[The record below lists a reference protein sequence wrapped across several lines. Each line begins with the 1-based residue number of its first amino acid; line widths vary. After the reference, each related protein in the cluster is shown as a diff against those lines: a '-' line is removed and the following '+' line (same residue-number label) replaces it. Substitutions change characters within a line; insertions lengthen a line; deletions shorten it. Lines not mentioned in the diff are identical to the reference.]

1 MNLLYSVSDIHRPRL
16 VCLCIDITGSLW
28 KNRLKTFAFRVT
40 CTTRAAIRR
49 FRRYT
54 IVRLCVCGCV
64 CVYVCVC
71 VCVCVCMCVCMCVY
85 VCVCM
90 CVCVLFIV
98 PHKLQM
104 PVSKTTIL
112 VTEKDEKV

>member
-64 CVYVCVC
+64 CVYVNPENCLGWKKFEQ
-71 VCVCVCMCVCMCVY
+71 
-85 VCVCM
+85 
-90 CVCVLFIV
+90 VLNVDQLFPAV
-98 PHKLQM
+98 QWDQTARFHAGPGMLQ
-104 PVSKTTIL
+104 KG
-112 VTEKDEKV
+112 